1 MINKEKILE
10 ITKNKTI
17 TKLQAI
23 DQKII
28 NLSQIIDKLPNSIN
42 ELFEEFRILSD
53 QEFPTVNE
61 FLTIKEY
68 CELYSLKE
76 INKESLEEIIQD
88 KQNIFKILIIVKSGV
103 SIKLEPE
110 IKKITNNL
118 SKSILEL
125 IKTKE
130 DLEKEISELF
140 KKYYPNTYK
149 IATPK
154 IAYKMLEI
162 SGSFERLARFPAST
176 IQLIGSEKSF
186 FKALKNKKNT
196 PKYGI
201 IYNHPLLIKLQ
212 NKNKG
217 KMARTLAA
225 KISLA
230 IKADLEGKDISKELE
245 EKLNK
250 KLSELK

>member
-1 MINKEKILE
+1 M
-10 ITKNKTI
+10 TGVQTC
-17 TKLQAI
+17 A
-23 DQKII
+23 
-28 NLSQIIDKLPNSIN
+28 LP
-42 ELFEEFRILSD
+42 ILSD
-53 QEFPTVNE
+53 QEFPTINE

-68 CELYSLKE
+68 CELYNLKE
-76 INKESLEEIIQD
+76 INNENLEKIIKD
-88 KQNIFKILIIVKSGV
+88 KQNIYKIQIIIKSGIG
-103 SIKLEPE
+103 IKLEKELKE
-110 IKKITNNL
+110 ITINL
-118 SKSILEL
+118 SKSILKL
-125 IKTKE
+125 IETKK

-140 KKYYPNTYK
+140 KKYYPSTYK
-149 IATPK
+149 LATPK

-196 PKYGI
+196 PKYGV